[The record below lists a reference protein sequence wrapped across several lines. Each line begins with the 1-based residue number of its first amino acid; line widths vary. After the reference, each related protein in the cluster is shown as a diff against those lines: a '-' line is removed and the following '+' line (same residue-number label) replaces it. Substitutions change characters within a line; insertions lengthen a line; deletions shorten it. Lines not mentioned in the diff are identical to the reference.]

1 LVLVCVP
8 RRAGCWGVTEVRPP
22 FISVLFFVSCQVRY
36 GTNKLQPPIE
46 HQEISLQVQMQSSSK
61 TVFGD
66 YRGIHRRTESAYQP
80 TRNMSVFAPR
90 RAVELAHWLVV
101 LPIFQRL
108 PSTSSKPLSP
118 RASPLQ
124 EIILSAACRITTRH
138 LLLHPTLRMKQAA
151 ARIKQASS
159 HIKQLSSRLP
169 APRPGK
175 SPIPS
180 IRNLEE

>member
-1 LVLVCVP
+1 VLGLGRCGLVLVCVP

-80 TRNMSVFAPR
+80 TRNMSVFAPKT
-90 RAVELAHWLVV
+90 AFHLQQA
-101 LPIFQRL
+101 PL
-108 PSTSSKPLSP
+108 PSCLPSP
-118 RASPLQ
+118 RN
-124 EIILSAACRITTRH
+124 H
-138 LLLHPTLRMKQAA
+138 LVSCMSHHHEALTPPSNPAYE
-151 ARIKQASS
+151 ASS
-159 HIKQLSSRLP
+159 RAYKASILAYKATILASSCPQARK
-169 APRPGK
+169 K
-175 SPIPS
+175 SHPINKKS
-180 IRNLEE
+180 